1 MSWSDLAVAY
11 LLIGELVV
19 GLTVIFLVATFLPGL
34 MRTTGEIIG
43 AEQESPIRES
53 RSSRPEEYEGLA
65 WSKLREY
72 AMIAMPKR

>member
-11 LLIGELVV
+11 LLIGGLVV
-19 GLTVIFLVATFLPGL
+19 GLPVIFFVVTFLPGL